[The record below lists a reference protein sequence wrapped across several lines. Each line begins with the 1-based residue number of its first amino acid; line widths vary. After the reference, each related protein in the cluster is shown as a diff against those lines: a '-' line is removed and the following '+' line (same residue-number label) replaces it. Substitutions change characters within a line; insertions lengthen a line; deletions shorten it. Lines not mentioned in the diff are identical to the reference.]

1 MRTQPDAVTVES
13 GRGDAWD
20 TRLSPRNPLGIIAL
34 FVFLIEAIATL
45 SLNVVAGT
53 AYVGV
58 LAWFVVL
65 YPTFISSAFFY
76 VLWKK
81 REAFYGPHDFRSDAM
96 FGELLRRVEVL
107 DAKQAAAVLD
117 SSTNTDEVVQSLQR
131 LLELGDVRA
140 AIEVGRAFIKQAEY
154 ERALQVLTY
163 LNERVPASHPLYYKI
178 RANRS
183 YAYIGLERYAA
194 AIADLEKVRLLER
207 GDHFLAWHAVAL
219 AFAWLKAGEPNK
231 SAEAMAL
238 ARELDGFYGNEKL
251 FSKLYPELR
260 PTLLVAQSKA
270 A

>member
-1 MRTQPDAVTVES
+1 MRDQTEGTAADSRQA
-13 GRGDAWD
+13 GAWD
-20 TRLSPRNPLGIIAL
+20 SRFSPRNPLGIIAL

-45 SLNVVAGT
+45 SLKVVAGT
-53 AYVGV
+53 PYVGV

-107 DAKQAAAVLD
+107 DAKQEAAVLD
-117 SSTNTDEVVQSLQR
+117 SSTNADEVTQSVQR
-131 LLELGDVRA
+131 LLELGDVKA
-140 AIEVGRAFIKQAEY
+140 AIEVGRTFIKQAEY

-219 AFAWLKAGEPNK
+219 GFALLKAGDPNK
-231 SAEAMAL
+231 SAEVMAL
-238 ARELDGFYGNEKL
+238 ARDLEGFHGNEKL
-251 FSKLYPELR
+251 FGKLYPELR
-260 PTLLVAQSKA
+260 PVLLATQSRA